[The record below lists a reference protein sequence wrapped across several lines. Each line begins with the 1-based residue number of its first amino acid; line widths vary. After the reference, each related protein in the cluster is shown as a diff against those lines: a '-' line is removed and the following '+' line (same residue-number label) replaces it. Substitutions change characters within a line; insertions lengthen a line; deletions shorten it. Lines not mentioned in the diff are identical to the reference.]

1 MYINDWVTIQD
12 IMLDLDNSYL
22 EILIGS
28 GFFNQ
33 IQYNANLIIVV
44 R

>member
-12 IMLDLDNSYL
+12 NLLDPDNSYL

-28 GFFNQ
+28 GFQ
-33 IQYNANLIIVV
+33 SDSG
-44 R
+44 

>member
-1 MYINDWVTIQD
+1 MYISDWVTNQD

-28 GFFNQ
+28 GFQ
-33 IQYNANLIIVV
+33 SDPG
-44 R
+44 